1 MDDYG
6 EEGEMEF
13 MELAPGESQ
22 SATHS
27 SDEEEEAVQEILAS
41 EKKMKAIKKEAKAL
55 GRKDPEADDLT
66 KPKEKIKK
74 SDTEK
79 ERKLKQFKEDQIKK
93 LMELDEDQL

>member
-55 GRKDPEADDLT
+55 GRTETEADDS
-66 KPKEKIKK
+66 KSKDKK
-74 SDTEK
+74 SDKEK
-79 ERKLKQFKEDQIKK
+79 EKKFK
-93 LMELDEDQL
+93 